1 MFPPGG
7 VPLSRRVYLPEY
19 EFLMGC
25 ASLEKLRI
33 PKAIAK
39 PPKSLESFN
48 LETLSG
54 LIAQKTLN
62 KPEQLENAQH
72 KKEMLETLKTQHN
85 YKKQRTH
92 KKQRNCIIRKTTLP
106 PAAGRD
112 VPQKPLHL
120 GVLRP

>member
-1 MFPPGG
+1 
-7 VPLSRRVYLPEY
+7 
-19 EFLMGC
+19 MGF
-25 ASLEKLRI
+25 AGLEKLRI

-39 PPKSLESFN
+39 PPESLESFQI
-48 LETLSG
+48 LETPSG

-62 KPEQLENAQH
+62 KPEQPENAQH

-85 YKKQRTH
+85 YKKQRTP

-120 GVLRP
+120 GVLHP